1 MVLTNNIILDSG
13 AFSAH
18 VKGETLDVEQYAEFV
33 KEYGNSFEGG
43 CFNLDV
49 IGDGKAS
56 YDNWKKLRS
65 LGVDSIP
72 VFHLGTDEKYL
83 HKYLAQTDYI
93 GIGAIANLDTK
104 ARLMGLDW
112 VWNNHLAN
120 SDGTPKL
127 KVHGLGLTS
136 VRIMLRYPW
145 YSVDSSTATKTAM
158 FGKVHVPELKYF
170 AAEKK
175 YMPNYDYIFA
185 LVVSDQGNH
194 HMNNSRSLFSMP
206 PIMRKGYS
214 EFIEARGYEVG
225 DIIGRVIKTTRRHK
239 RRVKGAADRKA
250 ILQPSFDDLMK
261 ASSVDSTPQGAEC
274 TTVAGSWEQRCLFNL
289 DFWKELVEAHGR
301 DTIVYHVASSTS
313 HLDAIGERQMPMLVS
328 YYLLKNKGILF
339 RKIVLGEDE

>member
-1 MVLTNNIILDSG
+1 MVLTNKIILDSG

-33 KEYGNSFEGG
+33 KEYGASFEGG

-65 LGVDSIP
+65 LGVDTIP

-83 HKYLAQTDYI
+83 HKYLKQTDYI

-112 VWNNHLAN
+112 VWNTHLTN

-158 FGKVHVPELKYF
+158 FGKIHVPELKYI
-170 AAEKK
+170 ASEKR
-175 YMPNYDYIFA
+175 YEPNYDYIFA
-185 LVVSDQGNH
+185 LLVSDQGNH
-194 HMNNSRSLFSMP
+194 HMSNSRSFFSMP
-206 PIMRKGYS
+206 PTMQKGYRA
-214 EFIEARGYEVG
+214 FIEERGYEVG
-225 DIIGRVIKTTRRHK
+225 NISGRVIKTTRRHK
-239 RRVKGAADRKA
+239 RRVKGASERDA
-250 ILQPSFDDLMK
+250 ILQPSFDKLMISPN
-261 ASSVDSTPQGAEC
+261 ANNTAEGAES

-289 DFWKELVEAHGR
+289 DFWKELVAKHGR

-313 HLDAIGERQMPMLVS
+313 HLDAIGERQLPMLVS